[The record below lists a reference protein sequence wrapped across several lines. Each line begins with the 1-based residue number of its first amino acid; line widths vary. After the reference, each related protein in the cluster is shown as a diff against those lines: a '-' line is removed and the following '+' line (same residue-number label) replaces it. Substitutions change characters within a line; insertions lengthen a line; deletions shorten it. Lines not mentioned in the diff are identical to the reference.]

1 MRAVS
6 IYPTPAPTPTL
17 IVLSFLLSR
26 TMIKLPLLTLCMGAF
41 STLMGLGA
49 HAQDNWPERSV
60 KFIVS
65 SSAGGGT
72 DMYARML
79 AQSLSDSFKQ
89 QFIVDN
95 RPGASGNIGASAVAK
110 SPADGYTF
118 LVSANTSLTINGSL
132 YKNLNYDAEKDFTPI
147 VRALGPLVI
156 VVHPSSKIKTLQDLI
171 DIGKREPNKL
181 SFGSA
186 GTGSTTYLGVRML
199 EEKTGAKFLHVPY
212 KGVAPAYQDL
222 LAGQIQFMMPDVAS
236 GLQLIKAGK
245 IIPIVSEYKT
255 PLIPNL
261 PSISD
266 AGYPDV
272 NTNTSFSLVA
282 PSGTPST
289 IIEKL
294 HKELMLISK
303 TSAFASKVE
312 AQGLIAET
320 ESLSGLSN
328 SMKKERENYAN
339 FIKRNAIVASD

>member
-1 MRAVS
+1 
-6 IYPTPAPTPTL
+6 
-17 IVLSFLLSR
+17 
-26 TMIKLPLLTLCMGAF
+26 MIKLSFLTLCMGAF

-49 HAQDNWPERSV
+49 HAQDNWPERAV

-171 DIGKREPNKL
+171 DVGKREPNKL
-181 SFGSA
+181 CGN
-186 GTGSTTYLGVRML
+186 
-199 EEKTGAKFLHVPY
+199 
-212 KGVAPAYQDL
+212 
-222 LAGQIQFMMPDVAS
+222 
-236 GLQLIKAGK
+236 GK
-245 IIPIVSEYKT
+245 HHLPGRQNARGKNWCKIFT
-255 PLIPNL
+255 CPL
-261 PSISD
+261 
-266 AGYPDV
+266 
-272 NTNTSFSLVA
+272 
-282 PSGTPST
+282 
-289 IIEKL
+289 
-294 HKELMLISK
+294 
-303 TSAFASKVE
+303 
-312 AQGLIAET
+312 
-320 ESLSGLSN
+320 
-328 SMKKERENYAN
+328 
-339 FIKRNAIVASD
+339 